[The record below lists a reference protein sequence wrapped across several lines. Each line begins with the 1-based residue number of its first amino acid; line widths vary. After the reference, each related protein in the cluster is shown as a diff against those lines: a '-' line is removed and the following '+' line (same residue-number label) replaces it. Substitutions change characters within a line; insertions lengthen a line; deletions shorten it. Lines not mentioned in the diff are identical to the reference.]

1 MVWASLEMVRHS
13 QKCVTSVHPKII
25 NLHMTISLLLKK
37 KTEMK
42 KFFFFIFY
50 TFYALYVSGAKEMF
64 LDHVTLKTG
73 VNFLQNIRLDK
84 KN

>member
-37 KTEMK
+37 NRDEIT
-42 KFFFFIFY
+42 FFNIFY

-73 VNFLQNIRLDK
+73 VNFLQNFRLDK